1 MSITAEAIKA
11 LTLSMDELAARIRDG
26 HPTRPEGDSVIVTDA
41 VALLRVWQAALIDL
55 STKSQYSARDTSG
68 ESSTRRVQGIA
79 ARALRG
85 ER

>member
-1 MSITAEAIKA
+1 MTPESIKV
-11 LTLSMDELAARIRDG
+11 LTLQLDELAARIRDG

-41 VALLRVWQAALIDL
+41 VALMRVWQAALIDL
-55 STKSQYSARDTSG
+55 STKSHYSARDTSG
-68 ESSTRRVQGIA
+68 ESSTMRVQMVA

>member
-1 MSITAEAIKA
+1 MITSEAIKA
-11 LTLSMDELAARIRDG
+11 LALQLDELAARIRDG

-41 VALLRVWQAALIDL
+41 VALMRVWQTALVRL
-55 STKSQYSARDTSG
+55 STEEHFGARSDTG
-68 ESSTRRVQGIA
+68 ESGNRRVQMVA